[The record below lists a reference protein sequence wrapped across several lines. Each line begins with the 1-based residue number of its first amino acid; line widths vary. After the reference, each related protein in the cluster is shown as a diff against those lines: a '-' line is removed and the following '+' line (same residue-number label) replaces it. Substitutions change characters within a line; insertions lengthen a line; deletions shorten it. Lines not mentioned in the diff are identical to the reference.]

1 MRNSQESEN
10 RPRTGGQSRD
20 AAKRQGAAREESQAE
35 SLALIQSGA
44 KR

>member
-10 RPRTGGQSRD
+10 RPPTGGQSKD
-20 AAKRQGAAREESQAE
+20 AAKRQGAAREESQAVG
-35 SLALIQSGA
+35 LAQIQSGA